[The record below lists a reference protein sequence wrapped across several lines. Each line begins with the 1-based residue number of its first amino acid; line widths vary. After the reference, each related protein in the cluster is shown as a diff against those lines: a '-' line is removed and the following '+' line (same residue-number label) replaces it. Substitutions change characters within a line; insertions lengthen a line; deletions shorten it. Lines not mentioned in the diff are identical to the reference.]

1 MSATSAPSAHPADQA
16 PRAEAAAAI
25 VLPPGL
31 AALQQAVDAQR
42 AAFAAQ
48 SHRAG
53 PRRAPNFGA
62 IWTDELYNDAAR
74 CIALTGFPPQQLDEW
89 IMLTEDKMRLTH
101 RGREGMYSIGDAVV
115 AFLVLIHSTMSVR
128 FPCTTM
134 ALWSPKQLNVVVNRI
149 TEPFCN
155 VLLDMHRNR
164 ILERRPVALEVPS
177 EYKDLAVDSGIGL
190 VIDATSFPVHR
201 PSGCWHKQ
209 RRFYNVLTGCH
220 CERVECTV
228 IGSPPHIA
236 VFWSKPYPG
245 CSNDLAIFRNEH
257 PPLCRL
263 SARSPRG
270 EGCAWRRRLLACA
283 PGLGLQGQT
292 DTQYPRIVLP
302 RSDPADLREYRRIR
316 YYKRRRCVAEQY
328 FGRLKQFCPAL
339 ATEFR
344 FALESHELWIDLAF
358 LLTNEHIVQHELT
371 HEDGNFY
378 REWVESV
385 GAIVEEQRRRKN
397 ERNRRSYHNTQAA
410 LRAAQA
416 AQQSAAH
423 TATRIPEEI
432 EHEAQLA
439 RESGPQDS
447 DDPPWTAASRNRPG
461 RRRNPGQ

>member
-1 MSATSAPSAHPADQA
+1 
-16 PRAEAAAAI
+16 
-25 VLPPGL
+25 
-31 AALQQAVDAQR
+31 
-42 AAFAAQ
+42 
-48 SHRAG
+48 
-53 PRRAPNFGA
+53 
-62 IWTDELYNDAAR
+62 
-74 CIALTGFPPQQLDEW
+74 
-89 IMLTEDKMRLTH
+89 MLTEDKMRLTH

-201 PSGCWHKQ
+201 PSGCWHKTAALLQCPHRLPLRARRVHRHREPAPHCRVLVEAVPRVLERPGHLPQ
-209 RRFYNVLTGCH
+209 RA
-220 CERVECTV
+220 
-228 IGSPPHIA
+228 PPAMPAICA
-236 VFWSKPYPG
+236 
-245 CSNDLAIFRNEH
+245 LA
-257 PPLCRL
+257 
-263 SARSPRG
+263 PRR
-270 EGCAWRRRLLACA
+270 GCAWRRRLLACA

-410 LRAAQA
+410 SVQHRLHNNLRHTLPLGSRKRLSMRRSWHGKAVRR
-416 AQQSAAH
+416 
-423 TATRIPEEI
+423 TATTPLGPL
-432 EHEAQLA
+432 LA
-439 RESGPQDS
+439 AIGPDGDAIQDS
-447 DDPPWTAASRNRPG
+447 DDGENGQPPG
-461 RRRNPGQ
+461 KRRE